1 MSGLSI
7 PTTSALP
14 STQLIPSTHPAVI
27 KTLGRLSRPS
37 LLSLVLDWLD
47 ERNQEITSP
56 YLVADDDEEFD
67 AQDLYPPAA
76 SLDALR
82 EIYSKLQAGKGS
94 KRDVL
99 DRVIEGDWRDGINLY
114 QLAMADMQYLYD
126 HPASQKWTA
135 LKVVRLTSEDEPV
148 NSKAKSI
155 PRFHPATFLRNLQK
169 EILPDVKA
177 HYNLDRH
184 SSLPL
189 LILRVFIIETPYN
202 TSLALAT
209 PKQTNFE
216 TSRTFY
222 IAFPDDS
229 PFVYVSLTTSL
240 APPGSSNSRSDTKSV
255 RTLTLEGIP
264 KAFSRPRERYKLE
277 PTNMSARNLEA
288 LIDRKGGGRTNAAG
302 GGWSIYT
309 EDKKDGSN
317 NPLNTQLPTPEPSFS
332 DLDDDDID
340 ELNKENIPR
349 GMKRRTQEDRGVVKR
364 RKMVAQGRFGTSAK
378 MDDKKGIERLDVR
391 MADPFPSFN
400 FANTEDNYPAEDDL
414 SGNQPAKRK
423 GRRSSITMVL
433 DQDVGNEENG
443 DEFRPDIRVT
453 FQGTHVFAGV
463 RELVEAGVVD
473 GERMPGWMTGEDGV
487 SCGIVRDGRI
497 KGNHGS

>member
-1 MSGLSI
+1 MSGFSI

-14 STQLIPSTHPAVI
+14 STQLIPSTHPAVT

-47 ERNQEITSP
+47 ERNQEITAP
-56 YLVADDDEEFD
+56 YLVPDDDEEYD

-82 EIYSKLQAGKGS
+82 ETYTELQAGKGS

-135 LKVVRLTSEDEPV
+135 LKVARLTSEDEPP
-148 NSKAKSI
+148 NLKAKSI

-189 LILRVFIIETPYN
+189 LILRVFIIESPYN

-209 PKQTNFE
+209 QKQTNFE

-240 APPGSSNSRSDTKSV
+240 APPGVSTSRSDTKSV
-255 RTLTLEGIP
+255 RTLILEGIP
-264 KAFSRPRERYKLE
+264 KAFSRPRERFKLE
-277 PTNMSARNLEA
+277 PTNMSARNLEV

-309 EDKKDGSN
+309 DEKKDGFN
-317 NPLNTQLPTPEPSFS
+317 NPLNTQLPTPDPSFS
-332 DLDDDDID
+332 EDDDVD
-340 ELNKENIPR
+340 ELNKENIAR
-349 GMKRRTQEDRGVVKR
+349 GMKRRTQEDRGIVKR
-364 RKMVAQGRFGTSAK
+364 RKTIAQGRFGNAAK
-378 MDDKKGIERLDVR
+378 VDDKKGIERVDVR
-391 MADPFPSFN
+391 MADPFPIFN
-400 FANTEDNYPAEDDL
+400 FANTAEDYPADDEL
-414 SGNQPAKRK
+414 GNNGPVKRK
-423 GRRSSITMVL
+423 GRRSSITMIL
-433 DQDVGNEENG
+433 DQEIGNEDNG

-453 FQGTHVFAGV
+453 FQGSHVFAGV
-463 RELVEAGVVD
+463 RGLVEAGVVD

-487 SCGIVRDGRI
+487 SCGVVHDGRI
-497 KGNHGS
+497 RGNRGSGL